1 MKKLKIVKN
10 RRIILSIIVLFST
23 TILTLRCFKKVYP
36 NNIYIFG
43 GELFTKDEIL
53 KNSNINFP
61 KPLLFVKTKYAEQ
74 QLKKNLYLSNVSITR
89 QILPFGLKIFI
100 QTRQPIAYGEKIENG
115 KEIKGFVDRNGFFI
129 DEKFADIK
137 NLKDFSTSIFG
148 WKYEYIRT
156 ISEILNYSFDHN
168 IIFKKIIFSSN
179 GFLILEEVNL
189 KKIILGNNTKILE
202 TQMKA
207 IRNIKNELTDENFL
221 EKIDTIDLRDP
232 KNPKIKVFKP

>member
-61 KPLLFVKTKYAEQ
+61 KSLLFVKTKYAEQ

-89 QILPFGLKIFI
+89 QIFPFGLKIFI
-100 QTRQPIAYGEKIENG
+100 QTRQPFAYGEMIENG
-115 KEIKGFVDRNGFFI
+115 KKIKGFVDINGFFI
-129 DEKFADIK
+129 DEKFTDK
-137 NLKDFSTSIFG
+137 RNLKDLSTNIFG
-148 WKYEYIRT
+148 WNKDHIRT
-156 ISEILNYSFDHN
+156 ISDILNYSFDYDINFQN
-168 IIFKKIIFSSN
+168 INFSAN
-179 GFLILEEVNL
+179 GFLILEEINL